1 MSPDPVF
8 LTIFAG
14 DPRALN
20 IALLMAI
27 SRYPLGED
35 AASTLSFTFILNL
48 GTPVN
53 LQSFLTSLI
62 IFSLLIFSGI
72 LISKTSLASGGAT
85 LFATPEF
92 MRVTHTETE
101 SVLFLDEKF
110 ASYALSLSTKSIA
123 YCSAL
128 LPIQGMLA

>member
-62 IFSLLIFSGI
+62 IFSGI

>member
-53 LQSFLTSLI
+53 LQSFLTSL
-62 IFSLLIFSGI
+62 LIFSGI
-72 LISKTSLASGGAT
+72 LISNTSLASGGAT
-85 LFATPEF
+85 LFPTPEF